1 MLKNKHLTEHL
12 TIKRTG
18 KDTHTYTIEAESVG
32 ILLSIEFAGVKS
44 VHFDFEE
51 DGDALSTFLA
61 NQSIAE
67 TNKGIEEAIIN
78 PLMGEGDETT

>member
-1 MLKNKHLTEHL
+1 MLKNKHQTEHL

-51 DGDALSTFLA
+51 DGDAMSTFLA
-61 NQSIAE
+61 KQSIDK
-67 TNKGIEEAIIN
+67 TNEGIALDILL
-78 PLMGEGDETT
+78 PLMGNGNETT

>member
-1 MLKNKHLTEHL
+1 MLKNTHQTKHL
-12 TIKRTG
+12 TIKRRG

-32 ILLSIEFAGVKS
+32 ILLSIDFVGVKS

-67 TNKGIEEAIIN
+67 TNKGIELAIIN

>member
-1 MLKNKHLTEHL
+1 MLENKHKTEHL

-32 ILLSIEFAGVKS
+32 ILLSIEFAGVKT
-44 VHFDFEE
+44 VHYDFEE
-51 DGDALSTFLA
+51 DGDAISTFLA

-67 TNKGIEEAIIN
+67 TNKGIEDAIIN
-78 PLMGEGDETT
+78 PLMGYEND

>member
-1 MLKNKHLTEHL
+1 MLENKHKTEHL

-18 KDTHTYTIEAESVG
+18 VDTHTYTIEAKSEG

-51 DGDALSTFLA
+51 DGDAISMFLA
-61 NQSIAE
+61 NQSIAK
-67 TNKGIEEAIIN
+67 TNEGIARDIIL
-78 PLMGEGDETT
+78 PLMGDGNETT

>member
-1 MLKNKHLTEHL
+1 MLKNKHKTEHL

-18 KDTHTYTIEAESVG
+18 AKEHTYTIEAQSEG

-51 DGDALSTFLA
+51 DGDAISTFLA
-61 NQSIAE
+61 NQSIAQ
-67 TNKGIEEAIIN
+67 TNKGIEEAIIY
-78 PLMGEGDETT
+78 PLMGNENETT